1 MDTPGTRND
10 LTDAELEDL
19 RQRVAKLE
27 QGKAELERAQ
37 LLLQK
42 SEEGEHR
49 FRQQLEALAEITNQL
64 NLTESLD
71 ALCRKAVELGRD
83 RLGFDRM
90 GIWFRTDEPDVVMGS
105 FGVDKEGEICDE
117 RGRHTRID
125 PDTPEWRILL
135 SKEPLT
141 LVGEEPLVDSRGET
155 VGHGS
160 QIFAGLWDGERVIGH
175 ISADNRVHNAPLLSQ
190 QCELLRLF
198 ALNIGGLCARKRI
211 EMERERLI
219 QELRAALARIK
230 TLRGLIPICSNCKKI
245 RNDQGFWQGLE
256 AYVRQHSEADFS
268 HSLCPECA
276 RELYPEYAPDAEVK
290 DA

>member
-1 MDTPGTRND
+1 VDTPGAGD
-10 LTDAELEDL
+10 GLTESEVGDL
-19 RQRVAKLE
+19 RRRIADLE

-49 FRQQLEALAEITNQL
+49 FREQLEALAEITNQL
-64 NLTESLD
+64 TQTESID
-71 ALCRKAVELGRD
+71 GLCRKAVELGRD
-83 RLGFDRM
+83 RLGFDRI

-105 FGVDKEGEICDE
+105 FGVDKDGAICDE
-117 RGRHTRID
+117 RGRQTRIK

-141 LVGEEPLVDSRGET
+141 LVGEEPLVDPRGET

-160 QIFAGLWDGERVIGH
+160 QIFAGLWDGEKVIGH

-190 QCELLRLF
+190 QCELLRMF
-198 ALNIGGLCARKRI
+198 ALHIGSLCARKRI
-211 EMERERLI
+211 EMEREKLI
-219 QELRAALARIK
+219 QELRSALARIK

-245 RNDQGFWQGLE
+245 RDDQGFWQAME
-256 AYVRQHSEADFS
+256 AYVRKHSEADFS
-268 HSLCPECA
+268 HSLCPECT
-276 RELYPEYAPDAEVK
+276 RELYPDYASGPEKTND
-290 DA
+290 